1 MPYLDANRTPQQ
13 RANREEHLAALRLRE
28 TSKRERVVKKQGP
41 ITKSGKPH
49 PAAKGWAYCPECEKE
64 FRSEM
69 AMKVHMKVHKEQPT
83 KEAEVMLTVDV
94 VALITRITKLEE
106 ETASLR
112 AALKSKE
119 SEIYDRIQE
128 VQDSVWEQV
137 PKLKDGAL
145 LIETSDDA
153 GNTVYGKVKTEEVIS
168 AEAEQ

>member
-1 MPYLDANRTPQQ
+1 M
-13 RANREEHLAALRLRE
+13 
-28 TSKRERVVKKQGP
+28 
-41 ITKSGKPH
+41 
-49 PAAKGWAYCPECEKE
+49 
-64 FRSEM
+64 F
-69 AMKVHMKVHKEQPT
+69 
-83 KEAEVMLTVDV
+83 TVDV

-128 VQDSVWEQV
+128 VQDSVWEQI

-153 GNTVYGKVKTEEVIS
+153 GKTVYGKVKTEEIIT